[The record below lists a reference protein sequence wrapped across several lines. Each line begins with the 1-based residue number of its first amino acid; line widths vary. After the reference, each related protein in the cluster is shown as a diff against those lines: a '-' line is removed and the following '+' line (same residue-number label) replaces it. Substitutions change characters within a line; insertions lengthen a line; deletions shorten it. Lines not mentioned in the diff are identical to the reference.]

1 MGQWA
6 ACAAEFGAYNTKEIP
21 DCFRHTGDEKEE
33 IFMKQRNKRQL
44 LAAMAAMAILV
55 PVGGGI
61 ARIRADEYFAY

>member
-1 MGQWA
+1 
-6 ACAAEFGAYNTKEIP
+6 
-21 DCFRHTGDEKEE
+21 
-33 IFMKQRNKRQL
+33 MKQRNKRQL